1 MGNPRTSAYGTLLT
15 LIVLWLS
22 VTMVKRLRSK
32 ALPSRP
38 RTPDPEKPHY
48 ARQNS
53 GLKPKFAMETPG
65 AYSLGPFILQTTH
78 SLCLP

>member
-32 ALPSRP
+32 ALPGRP

-65 AYSLGPFILQTTH
+65 GETHLSLNMF
-78 SLCLP
+78 